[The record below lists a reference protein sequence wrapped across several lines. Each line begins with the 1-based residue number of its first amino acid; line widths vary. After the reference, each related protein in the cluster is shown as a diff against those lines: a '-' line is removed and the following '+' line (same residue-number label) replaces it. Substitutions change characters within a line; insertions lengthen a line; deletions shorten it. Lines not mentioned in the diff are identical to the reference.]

1 MVLIPNL
8 ASLNLVKAEVDATL
22 ALVEAQVGSYV
33 EERDNPA
40 LLGSCVDGL
49 DQVVGALRLV
59 ELPGAVELAVGMS
72 QLMRQ
77 VQANGPEAS
86 DENFA
91 ALGQGLMVLGRY
103 LEYVQLKQG
112 GWPQLLLPA
121 VNQVRSAL
129 GQAPLP
135 EGYFLQL
142 RQLPVAPAL
151 VQLEVTPEQLHA
163 LVRRLRLMYQTGLIA
178 VLRDQADIPHFRMM
192 LRACER
198 AQQVCGTRPQ
208 ALQWWAA
215 AAMIEALQHGVAVSN
230 ARKNLLGQF
239 DRQLKALLQNDG
251 NSKPDLRMLGD
262 SLYVAGLAE
271 SGDKVQAVRLAF
283 ALDESCL
290 TQSQMTAEYELMCG
304 PGGSVIKTVADVLRD
319 ELAQVKETLDIMSR
333 GAKNDV
339 ESYQA
344 MADGLARTAQ
354 TLVMLG
360 LLEGSQSMRSQ
371 SEEVRKWSG
380 EPDQADLHS
389 LVDALMDVENGV
401 AGLVKRVT
409 PGADTK
415 INNSRVS
422 IHQLDEARALL
433 VAESRSGLSLAKRA
447 VSSYLEANRDLMHLT
462 NVPSTLQS
470 VAGGMSFLG
479 IERGAAVLRACGR
492 YIDARMLNVEQQPN
506 MADLETLA
514 DAVSSV
520 DYFLESLEA
529 NKPIG
534 ESILEIAEES
544 VADLGFP
551 VEPAKPLVETA

>member
-1 MVLIPNL
+1 MVFISNL
-8 ASLNLVKAEVDATL
+8 TSLNLVKAEVDATL
-22 ALVEAQVGSYV
+22 ALVESQVGSYV

-40 LLGSCVDGL
+40 LLGSCVEGL
-49 DQVVGALRLV
+49 DQVLGALRLV
-59 ELPGAVELAVGMS
+59 ELPGAVELASSMA

-77 VQANGPEAS
+77 VQINGPEAS

-103 LEYVQLKQG
+103 LEYVQIKQG

-121 VNQVRSAL
+121 INQVRSAL

-135 EGYFLQL
+135 EGCFLQL
-142 RQLPVAPAL
+142 GVLPPPPAL
-151 VQLEVTPEQLHA
+151 LQLELVPEQLNT

-178 VLRDQADIPHFRMM
+178 VLRDQADVPHYRMM
-192 LRACER
+192 MRACER
-198 AQQVCGTRPQ
+198 AQQVCGTRPL

-215 AAMIEALQHGVAVSN
+215 QAMLESLQQGVALSN
-230 ARKNLLGQF
+230 TRKALLGQF

-251 NSKPDLRMLGD
+251 NGKADTRILGD

-271 SGDKVQAVRLAF
+271 GGAKVDAVRQTF
-283 ALDESCL
+283 QLDESCL
-290 TQSQMTAEYELMCG
+290 TQSQMTTEYELMCG

-319 ELAQVKETLDIMSR
+319 ELAQVKDTLDIMSR

-344 MADGLARTAQ
+344 MADGLNRTAQ

-360 LLEGSQSMRSQ
+360 LLDSSQTLRTQ
-371 SEEVRKWSG
+371 AEEVRKWVG
-380 EPDQADLHS
+380 EPDQADLHA
-389 LVDALMDVENGV
+389 LVDGLMDVENAV
-401 AGLVKRVT
+401 AGLVRRAT
-409 PGADTK
+409 PGFDTP
-415 INNSRVS
+415 IHNSRVS

-462 NVPSTLQS
+462 NVPSTMMS
-470 VAGGMSFLG
+470 VAGGLSFLG
-479 IERGAAVLRACGR
+479 IERGAAVLRACAR
-492 YIDARMLNVEQQPN
+492 YIDSRMLSTEQQPN

-520 DYFLESLEA
+520 DYFLESLES

-544 VADLGFP
+544 MADLGFP
-551 VEPAKPLVETA
+551 VEPAKTLAKTA

>member
-1 MVLIPNL
+1 MVLISNL

-22 ALVEAQVGSYV
+22 AQVEAQVGSYV

-40 LLGSCVDGL
+40 PLGACVEGL
-49 DQVVGALRLV
+49 DQVAGALRLV
-59 ELPGAVELAVGMS
+59 ELPGAIELAAALS

-77 VQANGPEAS
+77 VQANGAEAS
-86 DENFA
+86 DDNFA

-103 LEYVQLKQG
+103 LEYVQLKKG

-135 EGYFLQL
+135 EGCFLSL
-142 RQLPVAPAL
+142 RQLPVPPAL
-151 VQLEVTPEQLHA
+151 RQLELSPDQLNA

-178 VLRDQADIPHFRMM
+178 VLRDQADVPHFRMM
-192 LRACER
+192 SRACQR
-198 AQQVCGTRPQ
+198 AQQVCGQRPM
-208 ALQWWAA
+208 ALQWWVAA
-215 AAMIEALQHGVAVSN
+215 SMLEALQGGVAVSN
-230 ARKNLLGQF
+230 ARKALLGQL
-239 DRQLKALLQNDG
+239 DRQLKALVQNDG
-251 NSKPDLRMLGD
+251 NGRPDLRLLAD
-262 SLYVAGLAE
+262 SLYVVGLAD
-271 SGDKVQAVRLAF
+271 GDSEGLVAVRAAF
-283 ALDESCL
+283 GLQDNCL
-290 TQSQMTAEYELMCG
+290 TQAQLTTEYELMCG

-319 ELAQVKETLDIMSR
+319 ELAQVKDTLDIMSR
-333 GAKNDV
+333 GAKNDS

-344 MADGLARTAQ
+344 MADSLARTSQ

-360 LLEGSQSMRSQ
+360 LLECSQAMRSQ
-371 SEEVRKWSG
+371 SEDVRQWSG

-389 LVDALMDVENGV
+389 LVDALMDVENAV

-409 PGADTK
+409 PGVDTTV
-415 INNSRVS
+415 NNSRISV
-422 IHQLDEARALL
+422 HQLDEARALL

-447 VSSYLEANRDLMHLT
+447 VSSYLDSDRDLMHLT

-470 VAGGMSFLG
+470 VAGGLSFLG
-479 IERGAAVLRACGR
+479 IERGSAVLRACSR
-492 YIDARMLNVEQQPN
+492 YIESRMLNSEQQPN

-544 VADLGFP
+544 VAELGFP
-551 VEPAKPLVETA
+551 VESAQAA

>member
-1 MVLIPNL
+1 MVLISNL

-22 ALVEAQVGSYV
+22 AQVEAQVGSYV

-59 ELPGAVELAVGMS
+59 ELPGAVELAAGMS

-77 VQANGPEAS
+77 VQANGAEAS

-103 LEYVQLKQG
+103 LEYVQIKQG

-121 VNQVRSAL
+121 INQVRSAL

-135 EGYFLQL
+135 EGFFLQM
-142 RQLPVAPAL
+142 RTLPAPPA
-151 VQLEVTPEQLHA
+151 VTRLEVTPGQLNA

-178 VLRDQADIPHFRMM
+178 VLRDQADAPHYRMM

-198 AQQVCGTRPQ
+198 AQQVCGARPS

-215 AAMIEALQHGVAVSN
+215 EAMIEALQQGVAVSN
-230 ARKNLLGQF
+230 ARKTLLGQF

-251 NSKPDLRMLGD
+251 NGKPDMRLLGD
-262 SLYVAGLAE
+262 SLYVAGLAD
-271 SGDKVQAVRLAF
+271 SGSKVAAVRQAF
-283 ALDESCL
+283 DLDESCL
-290 TQSQMTAEYELMCG
+290 SQAQMTAEYEPMCG
-304 PGGSVIKTVADVLRD
+304 PGGSVIKTVADVLKD
-319 ELAQVKETLDIMSR
+319 ELAQVKDTLDIMSR
-333 GAKNDV
+333 GAKNDT

-344 MADGLARTAQ
+344 MADGLTRTAQ

-360 LLEGSQSMRSQ
+360 LLDASQSMRDQ
-371 SEEVRKWSG
+371 ADEVRKWSG
-380 EPDQADLHS
+380 EPDQADLHA
-389 LVDALMDVENGV
+389 LVDALMDVENAV

-415 INNSRVS
+415 VNNSRVS
-422 IHQLDEARALL
+422 IHQLDEAKALL
-433 VAESRSGLSLAKRA
+433 VSESRSGLSLAKRA

-492 YIDARMLNVEQQPN
+492 YIEARMLNAEQQPN
-506 MADLETLA
+506 MADMETLA

-534 ESILEIAEES
+534 ESIMEIAEES
-544 VADLGFP
+544 VAELGFP
-551 VEPAKPLVETA
+551 VEAAKAA

>member
-1 MVLIPNL
+1 MVHIPNL

-22 ALVEAQVGSYV
+22 AQVEAQVGSYV
-33 EERDNPA
+33 EERENPA
-40 LLGSCVDGL
+40 LLGACVEGV
-49 DQVVGALRLV
+49 DQVLGALRLI
-59 ELPGAVELAVGMS
+59 ELPGAVELAAAMA

-91 ALGQGLMVLGRY
+91 ALGQGIMVLGRY
-103 LEYVQLKQG
+103 IEYVQIKQAS
-112 GWPQLLLPA
+112 WPQLLMPA
-121 VNQVRSAL
+121 INQVRAAL
-129 GQAPLP
+129 GQGPLP
-135 EGYFLQL
+135 EGYFLHL
-142 RQLPVAPAL
+142 EALPAL
-151 VQLEVTPEQLHA
+151 PEVTRLEVTPEQLNA

-178 VLRDQADIPHFRMM
+178 ALRDHAEIPHFRMM
-192 LRACER
+192 SRACER
-198 AQQVCGTRPQ
+198 AQQVCGGRPL
-208 ALQWWAA
+208 ALQWWVAS
-215 AAMIEALQHGVAVSN
+215 AMMEALQQGVALN
-230 ARKNLLGQF
+230 PGRKQLLGQL

-251 NSKPDLRMLGD
+251 NAKPDLRLVSD
-262 SLYVAGLAE
+262 ALYVVGQSE
-271 SGDKVQAVRLAF
+271 SEGRVAVLRRAF
-283 ALDESCL
+283 ALDENCL

-319 ELAQVKETLDIMSR
+319 EMAQIKDTLDIMSR

-344 MADGLARTAQ
+344 MADSLSRTAQ

-360 LLEGSQSMRSQ
+360 LLDSSQAIRDQ
-371 SEEVRKWSG
+371 AEEVRKWTG
-380 EPDQADLHS
+380 EPDQADLHA
-389 LVDALMDVENGV
+389 LVDALMDVENAV
-401 AGLVKRVT
+401 AGLVKRAT
-409 PGADTK
+409 PGADTQV
-415 INNSRVS
+415 NNSRVS

-479 IERGAAVLRACGR
+479 IERCASVLRACSR
-492 YIDARMLNVEQQPN
+492 YIDARMLNSEQQPN

-529 NKPIG
+529 NKPVG

-544 VADLGFP
+544 MADLGYP
-551 VEPAKPLVETA
+551 VEPAKAA

>member
-22 ALVEAQVGSYV
+22 AQVEAQVGSYV

-59 ELPGAVELAVGMS
+59 ELPGAVELAAGMS

-103 LEYVQLKQG
+103 LEYVQIKQG

-121 VNQVRSAL
+121 INQVRFAL

-135 EGYFLQL
+135 EGFFLQI
-142 RQLPVAPAL
+142 RKLPSPPA
-151 VQLEVTPEQLHA
+151 VTQLEVTPEQLNA

-178 VLRDQADIPHFRMM
+178 VLRDQADVPHYRMM

-198 AQQVCGTRPQ
+198 AQQVCGGRAS

-215 AAMIEALQHGVAVSN
+215 AAMIESLQHGVAVSN
-230 ARKNLLGQF
+230 ARKTLLGQF

-251 NSKPDLRMLGD
+251 NGKPDLRLLGD
-262 SLYVAGLAE
+262 SLYVAGLSE
-271 SGDKVQAVRLAF
+271 EGSKVAAVRQAF
-283 ALDESCL
+283 VLEESCL
-290 TQSQMTAEYELMCG
+290 NQAQMTAEYELMCG
-304 PGGSVIKTVADVLRD
+304 PGGSVIKTVADVLKD
-319 ELAQVKETLDIMSR
+319 ELAQVKDTLDIMSR
-333 GAKNDV
+333 GAKNDT

-344 MADGLARTAQ
+344 MADGLTRTAQ

-360 LLEGSQSMRSQ
+360 LLDASQSMREQ
-371 SEEVRKWSG
+371 AEEVRKWKG

-389 LVDALMDVENGV
+389 LVDALMDVENAV

-415 INNSRVS
+415 VNNSRVS
-422 IHQLDEARALL
+422 IHQLDEAKALL
-433 VAESRSGLSLAKRA
+433 VSESRSGLSLAKRA

-479 IERGAAVLRACGR
+479 IERGAAVLRACAR
-492 YIDARMLNVEQQPN
+492 YIDARMLSAEQQPN

-520 DYFLESLEA
+520 DYFLESLES

-551 VEPAKPLVETA
+551 VEPAKAA

>member
-22 ALVEAQVGSYV
+22 AQVEVQVGSYV

-59 ELPGAVELAVGMS
+59 ELPGAVELAAGMS

-77 VQANGPEAS
+77 VQANGAEAS

-103 LEYVQLKQG
+103 LEYVQIKQG

-121 VNQVRSAL
+121 INQVRSAL

-135 EGYFLQL
+135 EGFFLQI
-142 RQLPVAPAL
+142 RKLPSPPA
-151 VQLEVTPEQLHA
+151 VTQLEVTPEQLNA

-178 VLRDQADIPHFRMM
+178 VLRDQADVPHFRMM
-192 LRACER
+192 ARACER
-198 AQQVCGTRPQ
+198 AQQVCSVRPS

-230 ARKNLLGQF
+230 ARKSLLGQF

-251 NSKPDLRMLGD
+251 NGKPDLRLLGD

-271 SGDKVQAVRLAF
+271 AGSKVAAVRQAF
-283 ALDESCL
+283 LLEESCL
-290 TQSQMTAEYELMCG
+290 NQAQMTAEYELMCG
-304 PGGSVIKTVADVLRD
+304 PGGSVIKTVADVLKD
-319 ELAQVKETLDIMSR
+319 ELAQVKDTLDIMSR
-333 GAKNDV
+333 GAKNDS
-339 ESYQA
+339 ESYNA
-344 MADGLARTAQ
+344 MADGLTRTAQ

-360 LLEGSQSMRSQ
+360 LLDASQSMREQ
-371 SEEVRKWSG
+371 AEEVRKWKG

-389 LVDALMDVENGV
+389 LVDALMDVENAV

-415 INNSRVS
+415 VNNSRVS
-422 IHQLDEARALL
+422 IHQLDEAKALL
-433 VAESRSGLSLAKRA
+433 VSESRSGLSLAKRA

-479 IERGAAVLRACGR
+479 IDRGAAVLRACAR
-492 YIDARMLNVEQQPN
+492 YIDARMLSAEQQPN

-520 DYFLESLEA
+520 DYFLESLES

-551 VEPAKPLVETA
+551 VEPAKAA